1 MRAVAVALQ
10 IGVALQDQCFHVFR
24 EPEVGGRKDRIDPLA
39 RVLKHR
45 VSKVVDEIDVVA
57 RATDHDVGPTF
68 AVEDI
73 TAAVAEECVAP
84 AVAVPLQVGI
94 ALQDQV
100 FQVP

>member
-1 MRAVAVALQ
+1 MQVAEGQA
-10 IGVALQDQCFHVFR
+10 AD
-24 EPEVGGRKDRIDPLA
+24 EVVCLLKFAISFARK
-39 RVLKHR
+39 
-45 VSKVVDEIDVVA
+45 
-57 RATDHDVGPTF
+57 TDHDVGPTF
-68 AVEDI
+68 AVENI